1 MNETPQSRLG
11 SWMGWRNLKERQMAN
26 DWKYDRAIDHI
37 RKKIADV
44 KDVTIKDYVRD
55 MTLEN
60 IKTNEAYRVDGVH
73 LYVDIRNMD
82 EILGTTET
90 EGVTSHKRTL
100 RFLNQHYRAT
110 GRILNETGA
119 KRIDFHNQRLH
130 AVITKPYNTE
140 ENAETSRIHQA
151 VAIAQL
157 MIDVLLETG
166 DADEL
171 IPSASVRIGIDSGKA
186 LAVNNGRNGY
196 REPLF
201 LGEPANHAA
210 KHASGD
216 SEGIYLTNNAR
227 KAIGLETVSDSRTV
241 VLTADEV
248 KTSQEKAKLT
258 VTKDSIVKEWK
269 DDLDKHP
276 PGSFEFFR
284 QTPPLRDL
292 DIGLLTPKNSR
303 RQEAISVYADIA
315 GFTAYVTQHIDEDT
329 EDVVRT
335 LHVLRAELER
345 VFTSDF
351 GGRRIRFIGD
361 CIHGLVCEGT
371 ALTTDEEKTISN
383 AVLCAGGLRSSFDE
397 ALIELKKEKVETGS
411 LGLAIG
417 FEYGPMTVTRLGIHG
432 DRVRCSVSRGVLQGE
447 EEQLRCSGV
456 ETAIGPEAY
465 KNGTEAVRNC
475 FGPRRIKA
483 MLNYNEAV
491 EVLAEKGDA
500 TAESVRKSA
509 VNVAASATNTSRAS
523 SIVRPYCD

>member
-1 MNETPQSRLG
+1 
-11 SWMGWRNLKERQMAN
+11 MAN
-26 DWKYDRAIDHI
+26 DWEYDRAVDHI
-37 RKKIADV
+37 KKKIADV

-82 EILGTTET
+82 EILGTTQT

-100 RFLNQHYRAT
+100 RFLNQHYRAAS
-110 GRILNETGA
+110 RILNETGA

-140 ENAETSRIHQA
+140 ENAEASRLHQA

-157 MIDVLLETG
+157 MIDVLRETG
-166 DADEL
+166 DADQE
-171 IPSASVRIGIDSGKA
+171 IQSASVRVGIDSGKA
-186 LAVNNGRNGY
+186 LAVNNGRNGN

-216 SEGIYLTNNAR
+216 VEGIYLTNNAR
-227 KAIGLETVSDSRTV
+227 NAICLTAVADSRTV
-241 VLTADEV
+241 AATADEI
-248 KTSQEKAKLT
+248 KTSQEKAKLS
-258 VTKDSIVKEWK
+258 VTKESIVKEWEE
-269 DDLDKHP
+269 DLDKHP
-276 PGSFEFFR
+276 IGAFEFFR

-292 DIGLLTPKNSR
+292 DISSLTPKNSR
-303 RQEAISVYADIA
+303 RQEAVSLYADID
-315 GFTAYVTQHIDEDT
+315 GFTSYVTQHIDENT

-397 ALIELKKEKVETGS
+397 ALVELKKGKVETGS

-417 FEYGPMTVTRLGIHG
+417 FEYGPMTATRLGIPG
-432 DRVRCSVSRGVLQGE
+432 DRVRCSVSRGVLQAE

-465 KNGTEAVRNC
+465 KHGTEAVRKC
-475 FGPRRIKA
+475 FGARRIKA
-483 MLNYNEAV
+483 KLNYNEAV
-491 EVLAEKGDA
+491 EALAEQGDA
-500 TAESVRKSA
+500 TAQSARKSV
-509 VNVAASATNTSRAS
+509 VNVAASATTASRAS
-523 SIVRPYCD
+523 SIVRPYCE